1 MVSLSTTHRISFF
14 IHWPRFG
21 PFFLFLFAA
30 VDIFAA
36 FLSSFFVD
44 PIEVG
49 ERWMQTQCAHFHS
62 LIRLDSF
69 CSVALP
75 LLCRLL
81 INARLLSSLFICLL
95 CAKSHWLQNHHWA
108 LYQCEQVL
116 CVCAQFKRAKRRPF
130 LHDFFSPFSSFFRSV
145 RWVFLELQQKKTK
158 KLSFIRYKLVELS
171 YTIILCRRNHI
182 LSSLQR
188 QCWLRST
195 NIFFFIIIFSCR
207 LALNEYGICAR
218 VPFTWIAYALRR
230 FTAIIKNNPNVS
242 FVTTIFHRPNHETF

>member
-30 VDIFAA
+30 VDTFAA
-36 FLSSFFVD
+36 FLYSFFVD

-130 LHDFFSPFSSFFRSV
+130 LHDFFRLFHHSFDRSVEFFSSCSKRRRKNCRSFV
-145 RWVFLELQQKKTK
+145 TNWLNSVTL
-158 KLSFIRYKLVELS
+158 LSCVDVTTFCHHFNVNVD
-171 YTIILCRRNHI
+171 CARR
-182 LSSLQR
+182 
-188 QCWLRST
+188 T
-195 NIFFFIIIFSCR
+195 FFFFIIIFSCR

-242 FVTTIFHRPNHETF
+242 FVTTMFHRPNHETF